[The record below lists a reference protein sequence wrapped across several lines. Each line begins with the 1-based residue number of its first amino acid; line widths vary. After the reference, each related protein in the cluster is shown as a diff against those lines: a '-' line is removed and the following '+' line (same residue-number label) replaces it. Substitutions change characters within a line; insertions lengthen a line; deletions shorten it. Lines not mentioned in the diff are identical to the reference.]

1 LLLHDRRP
9 EEPVTLMEVKSR
21 KSVTQPAGGSG
32 AAGAAGGQPAADVGG
47 AQAAVDILNVED
59 DDGTEDAPLPD
70 PFEYNTDSED

>member
-32 AAGAAGGQPAADVGG
+32 AGGQPAADVGG